1 MSGYVLHLPEEE
13 SVVLSARRPG
23 GWSARRNGDAALL
36 YIALVQNRGAAD
48 GEKLRAALGWP
59 TERFAAAFQAL
70 ESQGLVGLPQGQAP
84 SPAPPPVPRRP
95 PGRSPRSTPGPTWP
109 APWRGRSSGP

>member
-13 SVVLSARRPG
+13 SVVLSGPAARRLV
-23 GWSARRNGDAALL
+23 SAGNGDAALL

-84 SPAPPPVPRRP
+84 SPAPPPVPAAPR
-95 PGRSPRSTPGPTWP
+95 RSPRSTPGPTWP

>member
-13 SVVLSARRPG
+13 SVVLSGPAARRLV
-23 GWSARRNGDAALL
+23 SAGNGDAALL

-59 TERFAAAFQAL
+59 PERFAADN
-70 ESQGLVGLPQGQAP
+70 
-84 SPAPPPVPRRP
+84 PPFYDMGG
-95 PGRSPRSTPGPTWP
+95 GRSVRCFRYEEVSK
-109 APWRGRSSGP
+109 

>member
-1 MSGYVLHLPEEE
+1 M
-13 SVVLSARRPG
+13 VLSGPAARRLV
-23 GWSARRNGDAALL
+23 SAGNGDAALL

-59 TERFAAAFQAL
+59 PERFAAAFQAL

-84 SPAPPPVPRRP
+84 SPAPPPSAPRALNPSAAAATALARCT
-95 PGRSPRSTPGPTWP
+95 GAAATARRI
-109 APWRGRSSGP
+109 

>member
-13 SVVLSARRPG
+13 SVVLSGPAARRLV
-23 GWSARRNGDAALL
+23 SAGNGDAALL

-84 SPAPPPVPRRP
+84 SPAPPP

>member
-13 SVVLSARRPG
+13 SVVLSGPAARRLV
-23 GWSARRNGDAALL
+23 SAGNGDAALL

-70 ESQGLVGLPQGQAP
+70 ESHYQTLVRYLNLTDMGMVLGYGCGTPAMTQHSEYLQQAYNL
-84 SPAPPPVPRRP
+84 
-95 PGRSPRSTPGPTWP
+95 GKQL
-109 APWRGRSSGP
+109 

>member
-13 SVVLSARRPG
+13 SVVLSGPAARRLV
-23 GWSARRNGDAALL
+23 SAGNGDAALL

-48 GEKLRAALGWP
+48 GEKLRTALGWP

-84 SPAPPPVPRRP
+84 VHRA
-95 PGRSPRSTPGPTWP
+95 GG
-109 APWRGRSSGP
+109 SGGGGVLFL